1 MTHDEIEEMLGVYAL
16 DALDADERQ
25 EVDDHLATCPRCRA
39 ELAAHREVAAL
50 LGSPAGD
57 APAVAPE
64 NLWDRITASL
74 QDEPPVLPPLARP
87 GFRRRFALI
96 VPLGAVAAGLMLTV
110 GLLAAKVGNLS
121 QQVNSLRHQAG
132 VTSVLLNP
140 ADRTVELTSTAHP
153 VWRVTV
159 VVLPNGAG
167 YLINPSM
174 PGLGGSQTFQLWA
187 LSRWQGRLAG
197 RARSTPGRCPCPC
210 GAHHDGA
217 HDQRGAAWRHA
228 GAYDARPGSREPARR
243 LVTPRGGPLP
253 PQW

>member
-140 ADRTVELTSTAHP
+140 AHRTVELTSTAHP

-187 LSRWQGRLAG
+187 LSRGKVVSLG
-197 RARSTPGRCPCPC
+197 VLGPHP
-210 GAHHDGA
+210 
-217 HDQRGAAWRHA
+217 A
-228 GAYDARPGSREPARR
+228 GAPVRVEPTMTVLMINAEPLGGTPEPTTPV
-243 LVTPRGGPLP
+243 LVQGNLP
-253 PQW
+253 VGL